1 MKEKYLEFKK
11 EFEQLKANLADT
23 EIVSNA
29 EKLKNISQRYSQM
42 TEGAEKISELESIEK
57 QLAEAQ
63 NALTVE
69 TDTDLLT
76 IAQDEVSALKQKQ
89 QTLEKEIDE
98 LIAPQ
103 DPLNKKDIIME
114 IRAGTG
120 GDEAALFAADLF
132 RIYSRYAERMG
143 WDKKILDSSRTGIG
157 GFKEI
162 ILEISG
168 KNAYG
173 NLKYE
178 SGVHRV
184 QRIPETEKA
193 GRVHTSTATVAVL
206 PKAEEIDISLK
217 PEDLRIDVFRSGG
230 KGGQSVNTTD
240 SAVRLTHL
248 PTGLVVS
255 CQDERSQV
263 QNKAKAFTIL
273 RSRLLAMEEE
283 RRQKELSS
291 KRKSQIGSG
300 ERSEKIRTY
309 NFPQDRVTD
318 HRIKESWHNINS
330 IMDGDIAPII
340 DKIKELDK

>member
-168 KNAYG
+168 RNAYG